1 VDASGGLSVPAL
13 SLSAL
18 HYSLGESGQH
28 LVLAPEVLRH
38 FQQHRQ
44 RHWWQSE
51 AGGQLFARIQGAEIM
66 VSKASGPRPTD
77 RRTRGSYQGDRRA
90 EQREIEGN
98 YEMGLH
104 YVGDWHT
111 HACAKPVPSSR
122 DLDTISDIAK
132 RSSHGLNALALV
144 IVGTD
149 PSPAGICSLLHNGRD
164 YIFLRAA
171 S

>member
-1 VDASGGLSVPAL
+1 VPAL
-13 SLSAL
+13 SLPAL
-18 HYSLGESGQH
+18 RYPLGESGQH

-38 FQQHRQ
+38 FRQHQQ

-66 VSKASGPRPTD
+66 VGKASGPRPTD
-77 RRTRGSYQGDRRA
+77 RRTRASYQGDRRA
-90 EQREIEGN
+90 ELREIKEN
-98 YEMGLH
+98 YETGLH

-111 HACAKPVPSSR
+111 HACAKPVPSNR

-132 RSSHGLNALALV
+132 RSSHGLNALVLM

-149 PSPAGICSLLHNGRD
+149 PGPAGICSLLHNGRD
-164 YIFLRAA
+164 YILLRPV